1 MPLKTDIRRAGHI
14 EAHLF
19 ELGNRCIRLLSYRLN
34 EGCGEHREIDGLA
47 KSKISYTTACAFR
60 FLRQPSRPVS
70 RRLDYGLRRER
81 TFAAKSIDAIKNP
94 MAM

>member
-1 MPLKTDIRRAGHI
+1 MGGRPIAALVSVFAEQGRAVVQ
-14 EAHLF
+14 
-19 ELGNRCIRLLSYRLN
+19 
-34 EGCGEHREIDGLA
+34 
-47 KSKISYTTACAFR
+47 TACAFR

-70 RRLDYGLRRER
+70 RRLDYGLRRGR